1 MKEVRQM
8 GNINTDILLMKGN
21 ITNPTPNI
29 LMFGKKHS
37 EEKYMRT
44 KQTKLLGNILSRQDI
59 KENLKTKTGNLNS
72 M

>member
-1 MKEVRQM
+1 MKE
-8 GNINTDILLMKGN
+8 N
-21 ITNPTPNI
+21 ITNPTPNT

-72 M
+72 T